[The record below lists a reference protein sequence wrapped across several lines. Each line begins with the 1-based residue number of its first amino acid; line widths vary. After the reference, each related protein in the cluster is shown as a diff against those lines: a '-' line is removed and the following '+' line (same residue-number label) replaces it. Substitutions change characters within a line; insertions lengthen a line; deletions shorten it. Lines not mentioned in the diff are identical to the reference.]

1 MANTVR
7 AAFLS
12 NFLGNAPDWYK
23 ITIVLFLIINP
34 IIYFGSGDAGPT
46 IAGWLLI
53 LEFIFTLAMALKCY
67 PLQPGGLLALEA
79 VFIGLTSPQT
89 VMHEIQSNLPVI
101 LLLVFMVAGIYFMKG
116 LLLFTFTKILL
127 GVRSKALL
135 SLMFSAVAAVLSAF
149 LDALTVTAVVIAVGV
164 GFYGIYHKVAS
175 GKKFHHDHDHSH
187 DGEIED
193 THREDL
199 ESFRSFLRSLLM
211 HAAVGTALGG
221 VCTLVGEPQNLLIAQ
236 RANWGFGEFF
246 IRMAPITIPVLVT
259 GLATC
264 FMLEKLKW
272 FGYGE
277 EIPEK
282 VRTVMEEFA
291 QAEDEKRTLKDKV
304 ALVMQG
310 VVAIWLG
317 IALMFHLAEVG
328 LIGLSVIVLATSF
341 TGIIDEH
348 NIGKAFEE
356 ALPFTALLTVFFAI
370 VAVIADNQL
379 FAPIINEVLKMEGT
393 GQVAM
398 FYIANG
404 VLSMVS
410 DNVFVATVYINEVA
424 KAALNGT
431 IDRDT
436 FDMLAV
442 AINTGTNIPSV
453 ATPNGQAAFL
463 FLLTSALAPLI
474 RLSYGRM
481 VIMAL
486 PYTITMS
493 TVGLI
498 MVMFVLHDS
507 TDTLYEK
514 HLINHHNLQDLCRT
528 MQGTWENNQCT
539 LEAKKQSGGH

>member
-1 MANTVR
+1 MANSIR
-7 AAFLS
+7 AAALE
-12 NFLGNAPDWYK
+12 NFLGQAPNWYK
-23 ITIVLFLIINP
+23 ITIVAFLIINP
-34 IIYFGSGDAGPT
+34 IVYFGAGEAGST

-53 LEFIFTLAMALKCY
+53 IEFIFTLAMALKCY

-79 VFIGLTSPQT
+79 VFIGLTSPET
-89 VMHEIQSNLPVI
+89 VLHEVQANLPV
-101 LLLVFMVAGIYFMKG
+101 LLLLIFMVAGIYFMKS

-127 GVRSKALL
+127 GVRSKAFL
-135 SLMFSAVAAVLSAF
+135 SILFSAVSALLSAF

-175 GKKFHHDHDHSH
+175 GKHFNNDHDHSH
-187 DGEIED
+187 DDEVQEL
-193 THREDL
+193 HREDL
-199 ESFRSFLRSLLM
+199 DRFRSFLRSLLM

-246 IRMAPITIPVLVT
+246 IRMAPITIPVLIT
-259 GLATC
+259 GLITC
-264 FMLEKLKW
+264 FILEKVKW

-282 VRTVMEEFA
+282 VRKVMEEFA
-291 QAEDEKRTLKDKV
+291 AAEDAKRTRKEKV
-304 ALVMQG
+304 GLVFQG
-310 VVAIWLG
+310 LVAVWLI

-348 NIGKAFEE
+348 SIGKAFEE

-379 FAPIINEVLKMEGT
+379 FAPVIHEVLKLEGT
-393 GQVAM
+393 TQVAM

-424 KAALNGT
+424 QAALNGS

-486 PYTITMS
+486 PYTVTMS
-493 TVGLI
+493 IVGLL
-498 MVMFVLHDS
+498 MVMFTLESS
-507 TDTLYEK
+507 TESMYEK
-514 HLINHHNLQDLCRT
+514 HLINHHDLQDLCRS
-528 MQGTWENNQCT
+528 MQGTWVNDHCV
-539 LEAKKQSGGH
+539 LASKKSGGH